1 MSYDSEQHHR
11 RSIRLK
17 DYDYSLAGAY
27 FLTICTHGHR
37 QVFGEI
43 VDGEIRRSG
52 LGRRAAACWE
62 EIPAHFPQVELDAF
76 VVMPNHVH
84 GIIVITG
91 DNGPVGAENFPPPRG
106 AIPATS
112 AHGTGSSNTDGV
124 GAENFPP
131 VPDAAPTAAA
141 RGTGAC
147 ETDGLGAKD
156 FSPLQNAGPPVLAH
170 GMGASNTGGA
180 DNRGGASA
188 KRLPLG
194 PSRTVGS
201 IVRGFKIGV
210 TVWARQQDLPLP
222 VWQRNYWEHIIRNE
236 AELFRVRQ
244 YIYENPAA
252 WASDRL
258 HPDYGASGP
267 ADSARESAAPYGVED
282 WMR

>member
-156 FSPLQNAGPPVLAH
+156 FSPLQKNG
-170 GMGASNTGGA
+170 
-180 DNRGGASA
+180 
-188 KRLPLG
+188 RLSVMP
-194 PSRTVGS
+194 R
-201 IVRGFKIGV
+201 
-210 TVWARQQDLPLP
+210 
-222 VWQRNYWEHIIRNE
+222 
-236 AELFRVRQ
+236 
-244 YIYENPAA
+244 
-252 WASDRL
+252 
-258 HPDYGASGP
+258 
-267 ADSARESAAPYGVED
+267 
-282 WMR
+282 